1 MKNSHFR
8 LGKQQEQPAPAE
20 ALDFK
25 TAFRRFAHKSAQIMG
40 SPNIFIFALAVVL
53 LWAITG
59 PFFKY
64 SDTWQLVINTGT
76 SVMTFL
82 MVFLIQNTQNRD
94 AQSMQLKL
102 DELVRAMKD
111 ARNELIDLENCT
123 DEQLEEFEA
132 EFTNLKLQHETRR
145 SQEQSASR
153 KQPGA

>member
-1 MKNSHFR
+1 MNTRFEINDP
-8 LGKQQEQPAPAE
+8 QDPATPKE
-20 ALDFK
+20 TLDFK
-25 TAFRRFAHKSAQIMG
+25 TAFRRFAHKSAQVMG
-40 SPNIFIFALAVVL
+40 LPNIFIFALFVVL
-53 LWAITG
+53 IWAITG
-59 PFFKY
+59 PFFNY

-123 DEQLEEFEA
+123 DEQLAKFEA
-132 EFTNLKLQHETRR
+132 EFTNLKLQHEARR
-145 SQEQSASR
+145 ATTIPEASEL
-153 KQPGA
+153 A